1 MNATIVTGSATVT
14 YTPPSL
20 TTGRRRMKRIVGA
33 VLAALVLVVA
43 LASLP
48 ANRRALLDP
57 ASRDAVVGVTE
68 VEVRDDT
75 WEYFAYSPPV
85 IEVPVGTE
93 VTWTFASRAA
103 HDVVFAD
110 LASPVLGSGS
120 WSRTFDTPGS
130 YPYVCSLHAGM
141 NGRVE
146 VIGS

>member
-1 MNATIVTGSATVT
+1 MDAIIVTRSATT
-14 YTPPSL
+14 GTSRSS
-20 TTGRRRMKRIVGA
+20 TTGRRRTRRIAGA

-57 ASRDAVVGVTE
+57 AGRDAVAGVTE

-93 VTWTFASRAA
+93 VAWTFASRAA

-130 YPYVCSLHAGM
+130 YPYVCSLHTGM

>member
-1 MNATIVTGSATVT
+1 MTD
-14 YTPPSL
+14 TPPL
-20 TTGRRRMKRIVGA
+20 MTTRRTRRIVSVVLA
-33 VLAALVLVVA
+33 VLVLAAA

-48 ANRRALLDP
+48 SNRRALLDP
-57 ASRDAVVGVTE
+57 AGRDAVVGVTE
-68 VEVRDDT
+68 VEVRDDA

-103 HDVVFAD
+103 HDVVFD
-110 LASPVLGSGS
+110 DIASPVLGSGS

-130 YPYVCSLHAGM
+130 YPYVCSLHTGM

-146 VIGS
+146 VLGS

>member
-1 MNATIVTGSATVT
+1 MS
-14 YTPPSL
+14 
-20 TTGRRRMKRIVGA
+20 A
-33 VLAALVLVVA
+33 VLAVLFLAVV

-57 ASRDAVVGVTE
+57 AGRDAVVGVTE
-68 VEVRDDT
+68 VDVRDDT

-93 VTWTFASRAA
+93 VTWTFSSRAA
-103 HDVVFAD
+103 HDVVFDD
-110 LASPVLGSGS
+110 LGSPVLGSGS

-130 YPYVCSLHAGM
+130 YPYVCSLHTGM